1 MATTIRSA
9 DPSHTA
15 VSAPAPRAAARVAA
29 SRKGTARQHPMT
41 IPILVIS
48 RCFLTYSRALF
59 HRLFF
64 CALLVDSIV
73 VVSSPSLV
81 GESSHVITGICS
93 TCSEIFVKDLSGSHL
108 SCKSFLVATGGSVR
122 GVPVALSSPVLRTAG
137 RSPPGPPPAGAAASS
152 SPQRLG
158 GNA

>member
-9 DPSHTA
+9 DPSHTV

-59 HRLFF
+59 HRSSF

-73 VVSSPSLV
+73 IVSSPSRV
-81 GESSHVITGICS
+81 GASSHVITWICS
-93 TCSEIFVKDLSGSHL
+93 TCSGTFVNDLSGSRL
-108 SCKSFLVATGGSVR
+108 SCKSFPVATGVSVR
-122 GVPVALSSPVLRTAG
+122 AVPVALSSPVLRTGA
-137 RSPPGPPPAGAAASS
+137 RSPPGPPPAGAAASA